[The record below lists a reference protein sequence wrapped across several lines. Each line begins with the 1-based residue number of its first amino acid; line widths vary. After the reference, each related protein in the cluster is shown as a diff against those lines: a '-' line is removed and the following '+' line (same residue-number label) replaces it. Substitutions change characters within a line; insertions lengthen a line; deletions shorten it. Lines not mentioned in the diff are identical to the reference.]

1 MQTLESTVDEF
12 QRILENAREQ
22 MGGVVSTLYRKNLSG
37 EYIPVLWIPRNGAIA
52 PPVISSASDLAA
64 YLRTEDSP
72 VFSFGNTTF
81 KDGLVRAGLLSFGA
95 TVLHICPVPTY
106 MGKHYYLTVG
116 VECDSQREKDALL
129 LNAART
135 MGELL
140 SKIFLQVQ
148 TQHPLKRSE
157 SSTATENAGERTC
170 DWSTVE
176 KLMGS
181 ESFLGIAETLAES
194 IGEGT
199 EVLIEDA
206 NRRELARHP
215 RSSAMP
221 LSLPWMLKPPR
232 LPYLDQ
238 LEIANKGVVI
248 PGIFDERGAEKTILP
263 LFEQGDF
270 LGLITIAAKDEP
282 AEEAAL
288 RAAQYAAVHLLRCRE
303 ASRSK
308 VLRDSLNSVEN
319 ERTRVALELHDETS
333 QNLVALKVLLS
344 TAARA
349 LKQGMGDRATLL
361 VEDCARVADEILD
374 SVNRLS
380 SDLWPSELNYLGL
393 KQAIDAAATSRLERV
408 SISHRFSGNALTMH
422 FSPLQE
428 SMLLSGVVEALS
440 NCAKHSKATDVSIEL
455 DKDSSWFTIAVRDNG
470 IGFDASQPVSAGF
483 GMKTMKDCMTLIGG
497 DFWIGSELGVGTT
510 VRFSVPVRLLEE

>member
-37 EYIPVLWIPRNGAIA
+37 EYIPVLWVPQNGTAV

-64 YLRTEDSP
+64 YLRTEGSP

-81 KDGLVRAGLLSFGA
+81 KDGMVRAGLLSFGA
-95 TVLHICPVPTY
+95 AALHICSVPTY
-106 MGKHYYLTVG
+106 MEKRYYLTVG
-116 VECDSQREKDALL
+116 IEHDPQREKDSLML
-129 LNAART
+129 DAAQT

-140 SKIFLQVQ
+140 SKIFLQAR
-148 TQHPLKRSE
+148 TQHPLKRND
-157 SSTATENAGERTC
+157 SSATRRSTGERAC
-170 DWSTVE
+170 DWETVE

-181 ESFLGIAETLAES
+181 ESFLDIAEALAES
-194 IGEGT
+194 IGGAEI
-199 EVLIEDA
+199 LIEDA

-215 RSSAMP
+215 QSSAMP

-248 PGIFDERGAEKTILP
+248 PGVFDEQGTEKTILP

-282 AEEAAL
+282 ADETIL
-288 RAAQYAAVHLLRCRE
+288 HIAQYAAVHLLRCRE

-344 TAARA
+344 TAMRA

-393 KQAIDAAATSRLERV
+393 RQAIDAAATSRLERA
-408 SISHRFSGNALTMH
+408 SISHRFSGNALNMH

-440 NCAKHSKATDVSIEL
+440 NCAKHSKATEVSIEL

-470 IGFDASQPVSAGF
+470 IGFNASQPVSAGF